1 MCCEE
6 AEAEFEAAMREWVAL
21 IRAYRRYARHPGGI
35 RAADEI
41 GRRMQFAFDRVEE
54 ARWQRD
60 YMRER
65 HVRESSESQP

>member
-1 MCCEE
+1 MSCEE
-6 AEAEFEAAMREWVAL
+6 AESEFEEAMREWVSL
-21 IRAYRRYARHPGGI
+21 SRAYRRHARNPGGI

-65 HVRESSESQP
+65 HTRKSGELQP